1 MRELLLNEEVL
12 ALCDDP
18 WGRQATLCTAPA
30 CKHASVLYRG
40 ATSVWNKS
48 LAAGGV
54 AVGLVNTGTFGN
66 VGAAFGDFNLSF
78 TAEAV
83 GLAGCGARGFTARDL
98 FRRQDLGVFRV
109 GFWRE
114 VDESSMLLLRLAC
127 APTS

>member
-1 MRELLLNEEVL
+1 MASSRL
-12 ALCDDP
+12 DHSHP
-18 WGRQATLCTAPA
+18 PAPA
-30 CKHASVLYRG
+30 I
-40 ATSVWNKS
+40 
-48 LAAGGV
+48 
-54 AVGLVNTGTFGN
+54 AVHVNL
-66 VGAAFGDFNLSF
+66 GDFNLSF

-127 APTS
+127 APAS